1 MVQKSVEFS
10 TLGWVVGFFE
20 EGLIP
25 QKFMVK
31 TCLILPEYS
40 FKGYLFFSYGGSDT
54 SNISEIQIL
63 TNP

>member
-54 SNISEIQIL
+54 
-63 TNP
+63 